1 MYNTEQ
7 EALIMSFQELLA
19 NILGASMAAAVCDS
33 MAERL
38 VILGRDLRHM
48 DHCTRP
54 ESCPLCRDNKEA
66 IRENVPRWAQDLA
79 RVLDKNPAMQLRA
92 VWEQMSGREIA
103 DALGVTIDMDEAA

>member
-19 NILGASMAAAVCDS
+19 NILGASMAAVCDS

-38 VILGRDLRHM
+38 VILGRDLRHI
-48 DHCTRP
+48 DHCTHP
-54 ESCPLCRDNKEA
+54 ESCPLCQGNKEA
-66 IRENVPRWAQDLA
+66 ISCSVPRWAQDLA

-92 VWEQMSGREIA
+92 VWEQMSARQIA
-103 DALGVTIDMDEAA
+103 NELGVDINE

>member
-1 MYNTEQ
+1 
-7 EALIMSFQELLA
+7 MSFQELLA

-92 VWEQMSGREIA
+92 VWEQMSARQIA
-103 DALGVTIDMDEAA
+103 NELGVDINEQEY